1 MRSLVGQRAGMS
13 PEPLHPFGSSI
24 KHGSERV
31 DIRAVRRPVLIFVA
45 LLSLAAIAAV
55 AYARGRVPG
64 TDGCVLRSV
73 DRGEYVAA
81 NEAVFRAIPVPSYL
95 RKAYSTTW
103 THAIPA
109 HNQCLPTENGPPYG
123 AYLTT
128 RVYVGER
135 LGFDD
140 SVLHGKW
147 ARGEAG
153 DVHTLLFRRGDAS
166 LTVTTTAE
174 GVLLTVDS
182 QGYAGRSH

>member
-1 MRSLVGQRAGMS
+1 MKRIAFVILALPTLVS
-13 PEPLHPFGSSI
+13 
-24 KHGSERV
+24 V
-31 DIRAVRRPVLIFVA
+31 
-45 LLSLAAIAAV
+45 AAV
-55 AYARGRVPG
+55 AYGRGLVPG
-64 TDGCVLRSV
+64 TNHCVLLSV
-73 DRGEYVAA
+73 DKRGYLAR
-81 NEAVFRAIPVPSYL
+81 NEAVFRTIPLPSYL

-109 HNQCLPTENGPPYG
+109 HNQCLPAENGPPYR

-128 RVYVGER
+128 RVYVGKH

-140 SVLHGKW
+140 SLLRGKW

-166 LTVTTTAE
+166 LTVTTTDE

-182 QGYAGRSH
+182 RGYAGRGH